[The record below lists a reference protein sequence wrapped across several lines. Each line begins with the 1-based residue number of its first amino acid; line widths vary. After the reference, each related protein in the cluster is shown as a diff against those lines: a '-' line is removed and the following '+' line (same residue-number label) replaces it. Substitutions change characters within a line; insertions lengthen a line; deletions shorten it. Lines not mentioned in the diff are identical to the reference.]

1 MIITKNENLEFFCV
15 DFCNFLDDKKYDG
28 IYSRFTLHSISK
40 DQQDNLFKNIS
51 CLLKEKG
58 LLCIEAR
65 KKIPFLAKVK
75 ELLITMGGGEYCF
88 IFEEHFRCF
97 LDFDELK
104 QCVKNLGLEILYT
117 KEDKGFAPFKNE
129 DDYFIRL
136 IAQNN

>member
-1 MIITKNENLEFFCV
+1 MIFAI
-15 DFCNFLDDKKYDG
+15 FLDDKKYDG

-65 KKIPFLAKVK
+65 GKKNSLFGKGERVISSNEGRGIVSFLKSTFVV
-75 ELLITMGGGEYCF
+75 
-88 IFEEHFRCF
+88 F

-104 QCVKNLGLEILYT
+104 QCVKNLGLEILYA

-129 DDYFIRL
+129 DDYFICL
-136 IAQNN
+136 IA

>member
-65 KKIPFLAKVK
+65 KKFPFCKGERVVNNN
-75 ELLITMGGGEYCF
+75 GG
-88 IFEEHFRCF
+88 IASF
-97 LDFDELK
+97 LK
-104 QCVKNLGLEILYT
+104 ST
-117 KEDKGFAPFKNE
+117 FAVFW
-129 DDYFIRL
+129 ISMS
-136 IAQNN
+136 

>member
-65 KKIPFLAKVK
+65 KKIPFFAKVK
-75 ELLITMGGGEYCF
+75 ELLITMGVLL
-88 IFEEHFRCF
+88 HF
-97 LDFDELK
+97 
-104 QCVKNLGLEILYT
+104 
-117 KEDKGFAPFKNE
+117 
-129 DDYFIRL
+129 
-136 IAQNN
+136 